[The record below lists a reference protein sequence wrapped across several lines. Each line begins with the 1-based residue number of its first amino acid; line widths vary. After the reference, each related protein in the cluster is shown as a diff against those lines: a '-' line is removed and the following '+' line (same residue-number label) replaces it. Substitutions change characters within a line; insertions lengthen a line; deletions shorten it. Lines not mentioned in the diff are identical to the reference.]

1 MGSTGFGVHQW
12 CSLSLVTSYL
22 IYADGRLHI
31 PMTHRD
37 DRYFLERECCSMDL
51 SKGVSKHCVVVDL
64 KGFSLFNQPPMKVS
78 KQVLQLLM
86 DRFPD
91 RMVRVRAR
99 RRLEIDRP

>member
-1 MGSTGFGVHQW
+1 
-12 CSLSLVTSYL
+12 
-22 IYADGRLHI
+22 
-31 PMTHRD
+31 MTHRD

-51 SKGVSKHCVVVDL
+51 SKGVSKHCVVVDF

-91 RMVRVRAR
+91 RMVRVKFYCKSS
-99 RRLEIDRP
+99 